1 MARAGTVEPSA
12 KSIIEE
18 LRRKLAEQ
26 EELIGELVSKNR
38 EIEELKKKCSRQ
50 EARLKEREE
59 EHNKTVVLIQD
70 KRNRLSKSYVNVPVD
85 VNDLIPQ
92 SEREVMWKMA
102 IDEADRRARIAEDA
116 LKHLASAQA
125 YRS

>member
-1 MARAGTVEPSA
+1 MARAGAVEPSA

-38 EIEELKKKCSRQ
+38 EIEELKKKCSKQ

-70 KRNRLSKSYVNVPVD
+70 KRNRLSKSYVDVPVD

-92 SEREVMWKMA
+92 SEREVMWKKA
-102 IDEADRRARIAEDA
+102 IDEADRRVRIAEDA

-125 YRS
+125 YRG